1 MQLYHLLMQ
10 YSICTKHAYQGEVIQ
25 LLLVGGGEFHASTS
39 HTSSSDKLSFLSQ
52 DLGKEDSAHDVG
64 VAQHNHKREEMIKKE
79 ARRKMNTQKESKQ
92 GKEDEI
98 KREKDNVKITS
109 CESLNF
115 WEQSGCF
122 GKLLR
127 QEEDAHK
134 ATIWRLQRHK
144 EKPKQHRE
152 HIKNLLSWKQS
163 GCFEKL
169 LS

>member
-1 MQLYHLLMQ
+1 
-10 YSICTKHAYQGEVIQ
+10 
-25 LLLVGGGEFHASTS
+25 VGGGEFHASTS
-39 HTSSSDKLSFLSQ
+39 HTSSSNKLSFSVTRPRERRLSTWC
-52 DLGKEDSAHDVG
+52 G
-64 VAQHNHKREEMIKKE
+64 VAQQNHKREEMIKKE

-98 KREKDNVKITS
+98 IREKDNMKITS
-109 CESLNF
+109 HESLNF

-122 GKLLR
+122 GKLLA

-152 HIKNLLSWKQS
+152 HIKSLLSWK
-163 GCFEKL
+163 
-169 LS
+169 

>member
-1 MQLYHLLMQ
+1 
-10 YSICTKHAYQGEVIQ
+10 
-25 LLLVGGGEFHASTS
+25 
-39 HTSSSDKLSFLSQ
+39 
-52 DLGKEDSAHDVG
+52 
-64 VAQHNHKREEMIKKE
+64 
-79 ARRKMNTQKESKQ
+79 MNTQKESKQ
-92 GKEDEI
+92 GKEDKI
-98 KREKDNVKITS
+98 IREKENMKITS

-127 QEEDAHK
+127 EEEDGHK

-144 EKPKQHRE
+144 EKRKQHRE
-152 HIKNLLSWKQS
+152 HIKSLLSWKQS